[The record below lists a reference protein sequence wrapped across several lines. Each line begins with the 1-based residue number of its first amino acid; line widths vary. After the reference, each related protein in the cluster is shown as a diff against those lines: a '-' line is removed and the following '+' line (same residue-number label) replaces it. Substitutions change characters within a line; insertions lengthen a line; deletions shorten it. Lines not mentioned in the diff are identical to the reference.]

1 MDRGR
6 VDALIKFILALAGQQ
21 DRGNR
26 EVGPIHLLKY
36 IYLADLVHAER
47 NEGAT
52 YTGASWRFHDFGPW
66 AAEVFAR
73 IEPVVKEVGAAERLF
88 SHPESDEDRKRWTL
102 DDEDLLR
109 DVERVIPIEISGRL
123 KKAIREFGADTSE
136 LLRHV
141 YTTRPMLRA
150 KPGDLLDF
158 TPAPHPEPPACSE
171 QPAATESVSARRR
184 RAKALEDVR
193 EQVRQRLAGR
203 RQQPPAPEPQP
214 RYDQVFEEGLRWLDG
229 LAGEPITE
237 QTGEI
242 VVDDSVWPQRA
253 TDADADLP

>member
-21 DRGNR
+21 DDENR

-36 IYLADLVHAER
+36 VYVADLAHAER
-47 NEGAT
+47 NAGAI
-52 YTGASWRFHDFGPW
+52 YTGAAWRFHNFGPW
-66 AAEVFAR
+66 TAEVFAR
-73 IEPVVKEVGAAERLF
+73 IEPVVNEVGAAERRF
-88 SHPESDEDRKRWTL
+88 SRPDSDEDGKRWTL

-109 DVERVIPIEISGRL
+109 TVDRTLPIEISGRL
-123 KKAIREFGADTSE
+123 RKAVRAYGADTSE
-136 LLRHV
+136 LLRYV

-158 TPAPHPEPPACSE
+158 TPAPRDEAPACAEQPPAK
-171 QPAATESVSARRR
+171 ESVSVRRR
-184 RAKALEDVR
+184 RTKALEELR
-193 EQVRQRLAGR
+193 EQVRQRLAERSR
-203 RQQPPAPEPQP
+203 RPAAAVPAP

-237 QTGEI
+237 QAGEI

-253 TDADADLP
+253 ADADADLP